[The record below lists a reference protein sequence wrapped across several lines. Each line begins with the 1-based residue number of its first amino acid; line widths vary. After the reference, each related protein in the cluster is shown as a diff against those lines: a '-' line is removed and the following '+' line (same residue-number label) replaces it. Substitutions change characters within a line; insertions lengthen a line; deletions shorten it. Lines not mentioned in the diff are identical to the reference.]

1 MATKRI
7 VTKIGNVFCV
17 EMDGRYKCFF
27 QYIANDIEQLNSSVI
42 RVFRKRY
49 PMDYKPDMDEIV
61 AGEVAFYAHTILRAG
76 IANGIWYKVGKT
88 SEIGQKELED
98 VIFGT
103 NGKERYGVQGDVDP
117 RENWRI
123 WDLNGHELRHTRLP
137 ESIKENVEVGC
148 VLSYLCIL
156 DRIRYGYYASTMWEY
171 LDIKRIPW
179 EDADSFVKIENGS
192 EVTYLHFIGE
202 NAVREVIVSPNGKIK
217 LSTRCPEEAD
227 NHLRKAKFWETFWMY
242 RNFISKHEFDRVWY
256 NYDALD
262 IFIRS

>member
-88 SEIGQKELED
+88 SDIGQKELED

-103 NGKERYGVQGDVDP
+103 TGKIRSDVQEDVDP

>member
-61 AGEVAFYAHTILRAG
+61 AGEIAFYAHTILRAG
-76 IANGIWYKVGKT
+76 IADGIWYKVGKA
-88 SEIGQKELED
+88 SDIGQKALENL
-98 VIFGT
+98 IFGT
-103 NGKERYGVQGDVDP
+103 TGKTRYGTQEDADP
-117 RENWRI
+117 KDNWRI
-123 WDLNGHELRHTRLP
+123 WTTNGHKLVNIPLP
-137 ESIKENVEVGC
+137 ESIKNKVEEGR
-148 VLSYLCIL
+148 VLPYQCIL
-156 DRIRYGYYASTMWEY
+156 DRIRYGYYTWTMWEY

-179 EDADSFVKIENGS
+179 EDADSFVKIEN
-192 EVTYLHFIGE
+192 ECQVTYLHFIGE
-202 NAVREVIVSPNGKIK
+202 NAVREVIVSPDGKIK
-217 LSTRCPEEAD
+217 LSTRCPEEAGH
-227 NHLRKAKFWETFWMY
+227 HLRKAKFSESFWKCD
-242 RNFISKHEFDRVWY
+242 NFISKADFDKAWY

-262 IFIRS
+262 KR

>member
-88 SEIGQKELED
+88 SDIGQKELED

-103 NGKERYGVQGDVDP
+103 TGKIRSDVQEDVDP

-123 WDLNGHELRHTRLP
+123 WDLNGNELRHTRLP
-137 ESIKENVEVGC
+137 ESIKNTVEEGS
-148 VLSYLCIL
+148 VLPYQCIL
-156 DRIRYGYYASTMWEY
+156 DRIRYGYYTWTMWEY

-179 EDADSFVKIENGS
+179 EDADSFVKIEN
-192 EVTYLHFIGE
+192 ECQVTYLHFIGE

-217 LSTRCPEEAD
+217 LSTRYPEEAGH
-227 NHLRKAKFWETFWMY
+227 HLRKAKFSESFWIHD
-242 RNFISKHEFDRVWY
+242 NFISKVDFDKAWY

-262 IFIRS
+262 KR

>member
-49 PMDYKPDMDEIV
+49 PMDYKPIMDEIV
-61 AGEVAFYAHTILRAG
+61 GGEVAFYAHTILRAG
-76 IANGIWYKVGKT
+76 IADGIWYKVGKT

-137 ESIKENVEVGC
+137 ESIKDKVEVGG
-148 VLSYLCIL
+148 VLPDLCIL

-179 EDADSFVKIENGS
+179 GDADSFIKIENGS

-217 LSTRCPEEAD
+217 LSTRCPEEAGH
-227 NHLRKAKFWETFWMY
+227 HLRKAKFWETFWMY

>member
-61 AGEVAFYAHTILRAG
+61 GCEVAFYAHTILRAG

-88 SEIGQKELED
+88 SDIGQKELED

-103 NGKERYGVQGDVDP
+103 TGKIRSDVQEDVDP

-123 WDLNGHELRHTRLP
+123 WDLNGNELRHTRLP
-137 ESIKENVEVGC
+137 ESIKNTVEEGS
-148 VLSYLCIL
+148 VLPYQCIL
-156 DRIRYGYYASTMWEY
+156 DRIRYGYYTWTMWEY

-179 EDADSFVKIENGS
+179 EDADSFVKIEN
-192 EVTYLHFIGE
+192 ECQVTYLHFIGE

-217 LSTRCPEEAD
+217 LSTRYPEEAGH
-227 NHLRKAKFWETFWMY
+227 HLRKAKFSESFWIHD
-242 RNFISKHEFDRVWY
+242 NFISKVDFDKAWY

-262 IFIRS
+262 KR